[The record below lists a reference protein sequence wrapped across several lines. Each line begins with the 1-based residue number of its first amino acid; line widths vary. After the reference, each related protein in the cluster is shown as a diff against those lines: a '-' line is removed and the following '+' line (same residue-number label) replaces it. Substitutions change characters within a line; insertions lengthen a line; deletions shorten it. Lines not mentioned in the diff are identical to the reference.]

1 MTSHRLSEI
10 LNPKQRSAFALLKDT
25 KTTEV
30 LYGGAA
36 GGGKSWLGC
45 LWLFTNCLRYPGS
58 RWLMGRAVLKTLK
71 DTTLLSFFDV
81 ASFLGAK
88 AGVDYTYNGQTNVIT
103 IGTSTILLK
112 DLFRYPSDPNFDE
125 LGSLELT
132 GAFGDEVNQWTEK
145 AKDIVS
151 SRIRYKLDDFGLTPK
166 LLMTCNPAKN
176 WVYRDFYKPS
186 QDGTILPYRAFVQAL
201 VNDNPRISPHYI
213 AQLNKLGG
221 ADRERLLLGNWDY
234 DDDPAALMD
243 HDAITDL
250 WTNDHVNGGAKYIVA
265 DIARFG
271 SDKTVISYWEG
282 MRWEATVVMDE
293 SSIVEAAASI
303 NQLAKQE
310 GVPRSHIVVD
320 DDGIGGGVVDLLP
333 GCLPFNGGAKPI
345 PQKGRDQNYMN
356 LKGQCSYELAQYV
369 NDREMYIADMRHR
382 ERVEEELAHVKRYK
396 MDNDGK
402 LRVLP
407 KEKVKESLG
416 RSPDFADV
424 MMMRMMPELRGDSMI
439 SASIQR
445 KGVGIRREQMK
456 QAFRDSWR

>member
-1 MTSHRLSEI
+1 M
-10 LNPKQRSAFALLKDT
+10 
-25 KTTEV
+25 
-30 LYGGAA
+30 
-36 GGGKSWLGC
+36 
-45 LWLFTNCLRYPGS
+45 
-58 RWLMGRAVLKTLK
+58 
-71 DTTLLSFFDV
+71 
-81 ASFLGAK
+81 
-88 AGVDYTYNGQTNVIT
+88 
-103 IGTSTILLK
+103 K
-112 DLFRYPSDPNFDE
+112 DLFAYPSDPNFDE

-132 GAFGDEVNQWTEK
+132 GAFGDEVNQLTEK
-145 AKDIVS
+145 AKDIVG
-151 SRIRYKLDDFGLTPK
+151 SRIRYKLDQFGLMPK
-166 LLMTCNPAKN
+166 FLMTCNPAKN

-186 QDGTILPYRAFVQAL
+186 QDGTIEGHRAFLPAL
-201 VNDNPRISPHYI
+201 VKDNPMNSQHYI
-213 AQLNKLGG
+213 DNLNRLKG

-250 WTNDHVNGGAKYIVA
+250 WTNDHIKKGAKYIVA

-271 SDKTVISYWEG
+271 HDKTVISYWEG

-293 SSIVEAAASI
+293 NTIVEAASAI
-303 NQLAKQE
+303 TQLSKME

-345 PQKGRDQNYMN
+345 PVKGRDQNYMN

-369 NDREMYIADMRHR
+369 NDREVYIADMRNR
-382 ERVEEELAHVKRYK
+382 ESIEQELAHVKRYK
-396 MDNDGK
+396 MDMDGK

-424 MMMRMMPELRGDSMI
+424 MMMRMLPELRGDSMI

>member
-1 MTSHRLSEI
+1 MADTTLNAKQGLAWRHLEDRTTS
-10 LNPKQRSAFALLKDT
+10 
-25 KTTEV
+25 EV

-36 GGGKSWLGC
+36 GSGKSWLGA
-45 LWLFTNCLRYPGS
+45 LWLLTNCLRYPGS
-58 RWLMGRAVLKTLK
+58 RWLMGRSVLKTLK
-71 DTTLLSFFDV
+71 ETTLNSFFDV
-81 ASFLGAK
+81 CAVHGLKSGEHY
-88 AGVDYTYNGQTNVIT
+88 VYNAQTGQIA
-103 IGTSTILLK
+103 IGESTIILK
-112 DLFRYPSDPNFDE
+112 DLFTYPSDPNFDD
-125 LGSLELT
+125 LGSLEIT
-132 GAFGDEVNQWTEK
+132 GAFIDEANQVSLK
-145 AKDIVS
+145 AKTIVG
-151 SRIRYKLDDFGLTPK
+151 SRIRYKLDEFGLIPK
-166 LLMTCNPAKN
+166 MLMTCNPAKN
-176 WVYRDFYKPS
+176 WVYADFYKPHR
-186 QDGTILPYRAFVQAL
+186 DGGIEAHRAFVPAL
-201 VNDNPRISPHYI
+201 VTDNPAISPHYI
-213 AQLNKLGG
+213 ENLNRLKG

-250 WTNDHVNGGAKYIVA
+250 WTNEHIKPGAKYIVA

-271 SDKTVISYWEG
+271 HDKTVISYWEG
-282 MRWEATVVMDE
+282 MRWEATVVMDT

-303 NQLAKQE
+303 TQLAKQE

-382 ERVEEELAHVKRYK
+382 ERVEEELSHVKRYK

-424 MMMRMMPELRGDSMI
+424 MMMRMLPELRGDSMI

-445 KGVGIRREQMK
+445 KGVGIRKAQMK
-456 QAFRDSWR
+456 QAFIDSWR